1 MWLNSIGFSSQ
12 KISVTKIKCEI
23 MATYI
28 KAYLYCGLKTYLTVI
43 SRQWVVTT
51 NILKNAEK
59 KMKQTKKKPLDL

>member
-1 MWLNSIGFSSQ
+1 
-12 KISVTKIKCEI
+12 

-59 KMKQTKKKPLDL
+59 KMKQTKKKPLEL